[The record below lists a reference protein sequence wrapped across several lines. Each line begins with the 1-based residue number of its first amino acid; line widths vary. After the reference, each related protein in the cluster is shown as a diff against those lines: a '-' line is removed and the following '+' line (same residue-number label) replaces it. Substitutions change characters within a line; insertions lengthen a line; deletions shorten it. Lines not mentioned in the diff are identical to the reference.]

1 MSFLIKEI
9 PITKKNYLIFFSV
22 FFFLFLVSLFLTI
35 FLYPKDKFL
44 SEFFLICTNC
54 FFIFCFCFLFF
65 AKKGF
70 KRDYI
75 RGEKAET
82 LIALVFII
90 EGFFL
95 IFLGSSIWTN
105 LLKLRIAG
113 AGVVVVTSLLYVLQ
127 RYRQKKN

>member
-1 MSFLIKEI
+1 MFQVIKQI
-9 PITKKNYLIFFSV
+9 PITNKNYRIFFSV

-44 SEFFLICTNC
+44 SEFFLVCTNC
-54 FFIFCFCFLFF
+54 FFIFCLAFLFF
-65 AKKGF
+65 AKEGF
-70 KRDYI
+70 KHYYLQ
-75 RGEKAET
+75 GKKAET
-82 LIALVFII
+82 LIAIVFMI

-95 IFLGSSIWTN
+95 ILLGSSIWTN